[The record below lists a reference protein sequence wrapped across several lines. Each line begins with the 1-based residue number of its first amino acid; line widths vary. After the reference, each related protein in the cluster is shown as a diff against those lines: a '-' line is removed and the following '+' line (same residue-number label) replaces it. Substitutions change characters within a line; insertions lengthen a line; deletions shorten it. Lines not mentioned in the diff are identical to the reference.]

1 MCQENLSSANYLN
14 IRHIHAEDNV
24 LAKSMSCIYLTKGL
38 NLSIFNVPSHQAM
51 SLVLE
56 MEIKPLALKELTV

>member
-1 MCQENLSSANYLN
+1 MCQENLLSANYLN

-24 LAKSMSCIYLTKGL
+24 LAKIHVMCLFNK